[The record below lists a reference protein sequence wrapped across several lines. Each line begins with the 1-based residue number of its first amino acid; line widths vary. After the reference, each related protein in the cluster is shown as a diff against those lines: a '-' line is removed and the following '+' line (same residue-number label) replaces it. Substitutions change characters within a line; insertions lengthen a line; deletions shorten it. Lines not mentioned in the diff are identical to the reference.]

1 MFYAIR
7 ILFAVSP
14 LVLCACGSPR
24 RSEPLVGAPQLA
36 SVEERHGEVLFFRFC
51 HQCHPG
57 GEAGLGPAINNKPA
71 PMPLVRLQVRK
82 GLGAMPAFPD
92 AIIPERDLDALLAY
106 FDRLREHPEN

>member
-1 MFYAIR
+1 MLRAICT
-7 ILFAVSP
+7 LFAAS
-14 LVLCACGSPR
+14 LLFACGSPR

-36 SVEERHGEVLFFRFC
+36 SVQERHGEVLFFRFC

-57 GEAGLGPAINNKPA
+57 GEAGLGPSINNKP

-82 GLGAMPAFPD
+82 GLGAMPAFPE

-106 FDRLREHPEN
+106 FDRLREHPED